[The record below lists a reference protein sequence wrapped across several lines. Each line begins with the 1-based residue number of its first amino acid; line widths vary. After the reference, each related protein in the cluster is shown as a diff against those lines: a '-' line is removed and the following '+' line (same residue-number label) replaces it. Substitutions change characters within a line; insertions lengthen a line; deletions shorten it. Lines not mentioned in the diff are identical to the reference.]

1 MSNLGVATYNN
12 TKILGIKSIE
22 VVTSSNGNTGVIF
35 YNEDKETIGT
45 IGFTER

>member
-22 VVTSSNGNTGVIF
+22 VVTSSNVPFNVKCVYG
-35 YNEDKETIGT
+35 
-45 IGFTER
+45 